1 MELFEL
7 VGNETRSG
15 RGRIGGV
22 VLGVVTN
29 NQDREKLGRVKVK
42 FPWLGEGYASDWI
55 RVATLMAGNE
65 RGTFFLPEVGDEV
78 VVAFDHGDINY
89 PYVLGALW
97 NGVDKPP
104 ETNDDG
110 ENNVKKITSRSGHE
124 LIFGDRSGNE
134 KVEIRTKSGHAIL
147 LDDGKKV
154 IEVSTQG
161 GLKITLDDSSKAMEM
176 VAGESSIK
184 MKPEGITIS
193 CNGKLAIDASSIEM
207 KAKVKMELSANADA
221 TLKSSGILTL
231 QGGMVKI
238 N

>member
-1 MELFEL
+1 MEPFEL
-7 VGNETRSG
+7 VGSETRSG
-15 RGRIGGV
+15 KGRIGGI

-29 NQDREKLGRVKVK
+29 NQDREKLGRVKVR
-42 FPWLGEGYASDWI
+42 FPWLGEGYESDWV

-110 ENNVKKITSRSGHE
+110 ENNVKKIKSRSGHE
-124 LIFGDRSGNE
+124 MIFDDRSGSE
-134 KVEIRTKSGHAIL
+134 KVEIHTKSGHAIL

-161 GLKITLDDSSKAMEM
+161 GLKITLDDNSKAMKM
-176 VAGESSIK
+176 VAGNNSIK
-184 MKPEGITIS
+184 MESGGITIS

-207 KAKVKMELSANADA
+207 KAKAKMDLSGDAGA
-221 TLKSSGILTL
+221 TLKSSGLLTINGSL
-231 QGGMVKI
+231 VKI